1 MSLKYRARVRLRGHP
16 HESATF
22 DRLTDAREWIKATES
37 AIREGRYFPS
47 RSSMKHTLAD
57 AVERYTRD
65 VAPRRKGAKK
75 RSAQLRW
82 WGERLGPRLLAELSP
97 ALIAE
102 ARDSLTT
109 GPATANRYLAAM
121 SHVCTVASKEWG
133 WMETNP
139 VRKVARLPEP
149 PGRVRFLGPDEQSV
163 LLSACQNRKSGA
175 LYVVVLLALSTGMR
189 QGEILGLRWPDVDL
203 SRGWIL
209 LHETKSGDRRGVP
222 LRGAARESL
231 EKWAKVRRLDTD
243 KVFPLKSI
251 RTAWLRSVAEAGLQD
266 FRFHD
271 LRHSAASYMAM
282 NGASATE
289 IAALLGHKTLQ
300 MVRRYAHLSDEH
312 LDKIVDAM
320 NMAFIRP
327 GGPS

>member
-1 MSLKYRARVRLRGHP
+1 
-16 HESATF
+16 
-22 DRLTDAREWIKATES
+22 
-37 AIREGRYFPS
+37 
-47 RSSMKHTLAD
+47 
-57 AVERYTRD
+57 
-65 VAPRRKGAKK
+65 
-75 RSAQLRW
+75 
-82 WGERLGPRLLAELSP
+82 
-97 ALIAE
+97 
-102 ARDSLTT
+102 
-109 GPATANRYLAAM
+109 
-121 SHVCTVASKEWG
+121 
-133 WMETNP
+133 
-139 VRKVARLPEP
+139 
-149 PGRVRFLGPDEQSV
+149 
-163 LLSACQNRKSGA
+163 
-175 LYVVVLLALSTGMR
+175 MR